1 MMKKLFLLILLCS
14 SRFFAQSADI
24 TPALQKI
31 ESGNNKGAE
40 VILKELKTA
49 NPADPSVIY
58 LDGLLTKDGG
68 DALAKYSI
76 VADKYPSSGY
86 ADAALYKIYS
96 YYYALG
102 SYNKASVYMER
113 LKRDYPASPCI
124 KSASEPF
131 PDSEETSS
139 VKPADVKTT
148 TAAEAI
154 KKEVKYNFTI
164 QAGAFLNPDNAK
176 KLAER
181 LKKEN
186 RPVEISAKEIGGSV
200 LNVVSV
206 GQYVTEEDARRDLS
220 ALEKGFNIKGRIV
233 PLVKN

>member
-1 MMKKLFLLILLCS
+1 MKKLFLLILLCS

-154 KKEVKYNFTI
+154 KKEVK
-164 QAGAFLNPDNAK
+164 
-176 KLAER
+176 
-181 LKKEN
+181 
-186 RPVEISAKEIGGSV
+186 
-200 LNVVSV
+200 
-206 GQYVTEEDARRDLS
+206 
-220 ALEKGFNIKGRIV
+220 
-233 PLVKN
+233 